1 MNAPVNRGRWLTVF
15 LVFASFLSIIAIC
28 LYLDRWD
35 RMSAL
40 LPTWAVVT
48 LRIIVFL
55 RPVCLLAIWLW
66 SRTGVVGYII
76 LTAVAIPACVA
87 VGVGQSVVGVVG
99 VVILVALVRPKWR
112 YMSWGISAYPKVIDS
127 EVYDA

>member
-1 MNAPVNRGRWLTVF
+1 MLNIF
-15 LVFASFLSIIAIC
+15 LIFCLFASVPSIC

-35 RMSAL
+35 RMNVLS
-40 LPTWAVVT
+40 PSWAVVT

-76 LTAVAIPACVA
+76 PTAVAIPACVA
-87 VGVGQSVVGVVG
+87 VGVGQSVVGCVG
-99 VVILVALVRPKWR
+99 VVILIMLVKPMWR
-112 YMSWGISAYPKVIDS
+112 YMSWGISTYPKKLTG
-127 EVYDA
+127 EGYDA